1 MTEAPHSLAQTPD
14 GCRAPG
20 PDLLSE
26 MLRAVRVSGSVF
38 LNACFSAP
46 FGLISP
52 KIFDEGTP
60 MARLRHISVLHLVVE
75 GAGVIETAGGERR
88 EVAAGDIIFMPFA
101 DRHKFWAGAPERWA
115 EANDIVQPGPI
126 EGMSRIEYGGG
137 GEPVRL
143 VCGFVESEEFLF
155 APVFRTLPALTV
167 ERTGEDKVGA
177 HVASA
182 VTEIVGLVDSA
193 APGTQALLGRLMEL
207 LFLGIL
213 RRHIAGL
220 PAGSRGW
227 FAALNDPVVGRAL
240 QLLHADPARR
250 WTVDEIARRT
260 GSSRTVLAGRFKR
273 CSAAHQSTISR
284 TGGSNWRVSGCAS
297 DTRAFRASRPAW
309 AMNPKPRSCAPSNA
323 SAASLPATGAWRGD
337 RGRFAEMRGD
347 GQRGT
352 CHSLSGHCKS
362 NAVDFR
368 RDSTRDFH

>member
-1 MTEAPHSLAQTPD
+1 MTEAPHSFAQTPD

-26 MLRAVRVSGSVF
+26 MLRTVRVSGSVF

-137 GEPVRL
+137 GKPVRL

-260 GSSRTVLAGRFKR
+260 GSSRTVLAGRFKTLLGR
-273 CSAAHQSTISR
+273 PPIDYLA
-284 TGGSNWRVSGCAS
+284 NWRIQLAGERLRVGHESISSIAAS
-297 DTRAFRASRPAW
+297 VGYESEAAFMRAFKRIGGVTPG
-309 AMNPKPRSCAPSNA
+309 N
-323 SAASLPATGAWRGD
+323 
-337 RGRFAEMRGD
+337 
-347 GQRGT
+347 
-352 CHSLSGHCKS
+352 
-362 NAVDFR
+362 R
-368 RDSTRDFH
+368 RMAR